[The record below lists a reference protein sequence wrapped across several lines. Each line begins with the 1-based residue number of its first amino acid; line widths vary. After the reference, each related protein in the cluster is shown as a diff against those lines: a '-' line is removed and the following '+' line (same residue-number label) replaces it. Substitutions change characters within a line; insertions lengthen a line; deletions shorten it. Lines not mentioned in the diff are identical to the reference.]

1 MTTTLIL
8 GPPGTGKTTKLL
20 DIVDAALQSG
30 TRPDRI
36 GFVSFTRKAVN
47 EARARA
53 SERFNIPPE
62 DLTYYRTIH
71 SLAFRQLGMSRDD
84 VLSWQH
90 YKELGKELGVQM
102 TGRRLDDVGWVSVG
116 DQMIGLENL
125 ARLTCREY
133 RETWESDE
141 GDLDWFQFDQYI
153 RTLERYKQAKLL
165 YDFTDM
171 LQRYLDRGAV
181 PELDLLVVD
190 EAQDLSQLQW
200 RIVGRLIDSAERT
213 YVAGDDDQAIF
224 RWSGAD
230 VNYFLKA
237 PFADDK
243 QVLAHSYRL
252 PHMVHAL
259 AEAVSSRISQR
270 HVKSFRPTRR
280 RGIVNYVA
288 SLEDTTYLDKGNWLV
303 LVRNNYQIKPVTDHL
318 RYCGYAYESERDR
331 PAESPALQ
339 AAYTWEGL
347 RQGRTLSS
355 IAANAMLAFTSYQVE
370 PLAGG
375 DYPVTKNDLEAKGIK
390 FEEVW
395 HQALDRVHGDDREY
409 FIAALRRKEN
419 LRHPR
424 IKVST
429 IHGAKGGECDNV
441 LLFVDVSNKTARE
454 IYRRLDDETRVFYV
468 GVTRAIKQLCVVNPQ
483 GPTYFAL

>member
-1 MTTTLIL
+1 MSTTLIL

-30 TRPDRI
+30 TRPDKV

-53 SERFNIPPE
+53 SDRFNIPPE

-90 YKELGKELGVQM
+90 YKELGRELGVKI
-102 TGRRLDDVGWVSVG
+102 TGRRLDDLGWVSVG
-116 DQMIGLENL
+116 DQMVAMENL
-125 ARLTCREY
+125 ARLTCRDY
-133 RETWESDE
+133 RELWNSMDT
-141 GDLDWFQFDQYI
+141 DLDWFRFDQYI
-153 RTLERYKQAKLL
+153 RTLQRYKQAKLL

-200 RIVGRLIDSAERT
+200 RIVSRLVASSERSFI
-213 YVAGDDDQAIF
+213 AGDDDQAIF

-230 VNYFLKA
+230 VNYFLEA
-237 PFADDK
+237 TFADEK
-243 QVLAHSYRL
+243 EVLTQSYRL
-252 PHMVHAL
+252 PRKVHDV
-259 AEAVSSRISQR
+259 AETVSSRIEWR
-270 HVKSFRPTRR
+270 HVKDFRPTRR
-280 RGIVNYVA
+280 KGSVNFVA
-288 SLEDTTYLDKGNWLV
+288 SLDDTPGLDKGNWLI
-303 LVRNNYQIKPVTDHL
+303 LVRNNYQIKPITDQL
-318 RYCGYAYESERDR
+318 RSFGHAYESEKDR

-347 RQGRTLSS
+347 RQGKTLSS
-355 IAANAMLAFTSYQVE
+355 LAANAMLAFTSYNTD
-370 PLAGG
+370 PLPLG
-375 DYPVTKNDLEAKGIK
+375 DYPVTKKDLEVKGVQ
-390 FEEVW
+390 FDEVW
-395 HQALDRVHGDDREY
+395 HKGLDKVHADDREY

-454 IYRRLDDETRVFYV
+454 MWKRPDDETRVFYV
-468 GVTRAIKQLCVVNPQ
+468 GVTRAINNLCVVNPQ
-483 GPTYFAL
+483 SPTYFAL